1 MQEGKGF
8 IVDMLNKRQELIKL
22 KREKIIQ
29 KIKKY
34 EIIVNS
40 EIPNCETN
48 TADEIIYQIYG
59 LILFYADNTNNCYS
73 QNKIIIKTNINKKM
87 SIDDFVKSD
96 DIDYSSIN
104 DVTFFIMIK
113 DIRESMIYLLKM

>member
-1 MQEGKGF
+1 MKF
-8 IVDMLNKRQELIKL
+8 LIVRQ
-22 KREKIIQ
+22 IQ
-29 KIKKY
+29 L
-34 EIIVNS
+34 
-40 EIPNCETN
+40 
-48 TADEIIYQIYG
+48 EIIYQIYG

-104 DVTFFIMIK
+104 DVTFFIMIQ

>member
-59 LILFYADNTNNCYS
+59 LILFYADNTN
-73 QNKIIIKTNINKKM
+73 KIIIKTNINKKM

-104 DVTFFIMIK
+104 DVTFFIMIQ

>member
-1 MQEGKGF
+1 
-8 IVDMLNKRQELIKL
+8 MLNKRQELIKL

-48 TADEIIYQIYG
+48 TADEIIYKIY
-59 LILFYADNTNNCYS
+59 
-73 QNKIIIKTNINKKM
+73 
-87 SIDDFVKSD
+87 
-96 DIDYSSIN
+96 
-104 DVTFFIMIK
+104 
-113 DIRESMIYLLKM
+113 